1 MRAFAIT
8 TTALGAAA
16 ALTPQGQN
24 PLQPM
29 RAPQPPQAPQT
40 PGAMPAALT
49 PQRRNPFK
57 VVAGDLGH
65 LATTVVKL
73 GLRVPRAT
81 AGGVQQLVG
90 SINDARKRR
99 AAAAYVDACLE
110 EAPQPPPQPQP
121 VAVIKPP
128 TQPLRGLSPVAM
140 RAVKAGRANLP
151 QRSPGL
157 SASSLPVT
165 PMDAAMGSRARA
177 SGVPATPVAYR
188 APAVSASSAPPSVMD
203 AALGARQAIP
213 INPSTR
219 VSASSTAPSVLDAAL
234 GSRDRAAVV
243 KPVTSVSKTAGA
255 RENYAEAALKQM
267 QQRASAM
274 DEVAARRRAH
284 ERDAAAAWT
293 RQRERDV
300 TAAQRAQAAQRAAAA
315 PTVIVDRV
323 QAPRRD
329 PPLVDRR
336 TVPRG
341 GAFAPT
347 QQYAAPA
354 AAPAVVDAAP
364 AAVPLDEAPEPVA
377 APLVR
382 KTPIGADLFTQLG
395 GAFLVLL
402 AVMAAPSFSGQMAC
416 VAASVVG
423 YQLRALQAFFGPSN

>member
-1 MRAFAIT
+1 MRTFALT
-8 TTALGAAA
+8 TTLGAAA
-16 ALTPQGQN
+16 AFTPQQQPN
-24 PLQPM
+24 PL
-29 RAPQPPQAPQT
+29 APRPPQAPQQQQA

-81 AGGVQQLVG
+81 AGGVERLVG

-110 EAPQPPPQPQP
+110 EAPQPPPAQP

-140 RAVKAGRANLP
+140 RAVKAGRANVA
-151 QRSPGL
+151 QRTPPGL

-177 SGVPATPVAYR
+177 SGVPATPVSY
-188 APAVSASSAPPSVMD
+188 APAVSGRAPSVLD

-243 KPVTSVSKTAGA
+243 KPVSSIPSATGA

-274 DEVAARRRAH
+274 DEVAARRRRH

-364 AAVPLDEAPEPVA
+364 AAAAVAEEPVA

>member
-140 RAVKAGRANLP
+140 RAVKAGRANVP

-177 SGVPATPVAYR
+177 SGVPATPVAY
-188 APAVSASSAPPSVMD
+188 APAVSGRAPSVMD

-243 KPVTSVSKTAGA
+243 KPVTSVSKATGA

-341 GAFAPT
+341 GAFANAPA
-347 QQYAAPA
+347 YAAPA
-354 AAPAVVDAAP
+354 APAPAVVDAAP

>member
-140 RAVKAGRANLP
+140 RAVKAGRANVP
-151 QRSPGL
+151 QRAPGL

-177 SGVPATPVAYR
+177 SGVPATPVAY
-188 APAVSASSAPPSVMD
+188 APAVSGRAPSVMD

-243 KPVTSVSKTAGA
+243 KPVTSVQKTTGA

-341 GAFAPT
+341 GAFAPA

>member
-1 MRAFAIT
+1 MRTFALT
-8 TTALGAAA
+8 TTLGAAA
-16 ALTPQGQN
+16 AFTPQQQPN
-24 PLQPM
+24 PL
-29 RAPQPPQAPQT
+29 APRPPQAPQQQQA

-110 EAPQPPPQPQP
+110 EAPQPPPAQP

-140 RAVKAGRANLP
+140 RAVKAGRANVP
-151 QRSPGL
+151 KRSPGL
-157 SASSLPVT
+157 SASLPVT

-177 SGVPATPVAYR
+177 SGVPATPVAY
-188 APAVSASSAPPSVMD
+188 APAVSGRAPSVLD
-203 AALGARQAIP
+203 AALGARQAVP

-243 KPVTSVSKTAGA
+243 KPVTSVSKAAGA

-364 AAVPLDEAPEPVA
+364 ATVPLDEAPEPVA

>member
-16 ALTPQGQN
+16 AFSPQGQN
-24 PLQPM
+24 PLQPQYN
-29 RAPQPPQAPQT
+29 PQPPQAPQT

-81 AGGVQQLVG
+81 AGGVERLVG

-140 RAVKAGRANLP
+140 RAVKAGRANVP

-177 SGVPATPVAYR
+177 SGVPATPVAY
-188 APAVSASSAPPSVMD
+188 APAVSGRAPSVLD

-243 KPVTSVSKTAGA
+243 KPVTSSVPTGAA

-274 DEVAARRRAH
+274 DEVAARRRRH

-323 QAPRRD
+323 APPRRD

-341 GAFAPT
+341 GAFAPAP
-347 QQYAAPA
+347 YAAPA

-364 AAVPLDEAPEPVA
+364 AAAAVAEEPVA

>member
-1 MRAFAIT
+1 MRTFALT
-8 TTALGAAA
+8 TTLGAAA
-16 ALTPQGQN
+16 AFTPQQQPN
-24 PLQPM
+24 PL
-29 RAPQPPQAPQT
+29 APRPPQAPQQQQA

-81 AGGVQQLVG
+81 AGGVERLVG

-110 EAPQPPPQPQP
+110 EAPQPPPAQP

-140 RAVKAGRANLP
+140 RAVKAGRANVP

-177 SGVPATPVAYR
+177 SGVPATPVAY
-188 APAVSASSAPPSVMD
+188 APAVSGRAPSVLD

-243 KPVTSVSKTAGA
+243 KPVTSVSKAPGA

-323 QAPRRD
+323 APPRRD

-364 AAVPLDEAPEPVA
+364 AAAAVAEEPVA

>member
-140 RAVKAGRANLP
+140 RAVKAGRANIP
-151 QRSPGL
+151 QRAPGL

-243 KPVTSVSKTAGA
+243 KPVTSVKTTAS

-300 TAAQRAQAAQRAAAA
+300 TAVQRAQAAQRAAAA

-341 GAFAPT
+341 GAFASAPAP
-347 QQYAAPA
+347 YAAAA

-364 AAVPLDEAPEPVA
+364 AVAAVAEEPVA

>member
-1 MRAFAIT
+1 MRTFALT
-8 TTALGAAA
+8 TTLGAAA
-16 ALTPQGQN
+16 AFTPQQQPN
-24 PLQPM
+24 PL
-29 RAPQPPQAPQT
+29 APRPPQAPQQQQA

-81 AGGVQQLVG
+81 AGGVERLVG

-140 RAVKAGRANLP
+140 RAVKAGRANVA
-151 QRSPGL
+151 QRTPPGL

-177 SGVPATPVAYR
+177 SGVPATPVAY
-188 APAVSASSAPPSVMD
+188 APAVSGRAPSVLD

-243 KPVTSVSKTAGA
+243 KPVTSVQKTTGA

-364 AAVPLDEAPEPVA
+364 AAAAVAEEPVA

>member
-1 MRAFAIT
+1 MRTFALT
-8 TTALGAAA
+8 TTLGAAA
-16 ALTPQGQN
+16 AFTPQQQPN
-24 PLQPM
+24 PL
-29 RAPQPPQAPQT
+29 APRPPQAPQQQQA

-81 AGGVQQLVG
+81 AGGVERLVG

-110 EAPQPPPQPQP
+110 EAPQPPPAQP

-140 RAVKAGRANLP
+140 RAVKAGRANVP

-177 SGVPATPVAYR
+177 SGVPATPVAY
-188 APAVSASSAPPSVMD
+188 APAVSGRAPSVLD

-243 KPVTSVSKTAGA
+243 KPVTSVSKAPA
-255 RENYAEAALKQM
+255 SRENYAEAALKQM

-300 TAAQRAQAAQRAAAA
+300 TAAQRAQAATRAAAA

-323 QAPRRD
+323 QPPRRD

-364 AAVPLDEAPEPVA
+364 AAAAVAEEPVA

-423 YQLRALQAFFGPSN
+423 YQLRALQAFFGPPN

>member
-140 RAVKAGRANLP
+140 RAVKAGRANVP
-151 QRSPGL
+151 QRAPGL

-177 SGVPATPVAYR
+177 SGVPATPVAY
-188 APAVSASSAPPSVMD
+188 APAVSGRAPSVLD

-243 KPVTSVSKTAGA
+243 KPVTSVSKAAGA

-323 QAPRRD
+323 QPPRRD

-364 AAVPLDEAPEPVA
+364 AAAAVAEEPVA

>member
-140 RAVKAGRANLP
+140 RAVKAGRANVP

-177 SGVPATPVAYR
+177 SGVPATPVAYAPSVSGR
-188 APAVSASSAPPSVMD
+188 APSVMD
-203 AALGARQAIP
+203 AALGARQAVP

-243 KPVTSVSKTAGA
+243 KPVTSAPAPAGA

-364 AAVPLDEAPEPVA
+364 AAAAVAEEPVA